1 MKSYCEKK
9 INDRRI
15 IEKILIS
22 LLDKIDPIMTM
33 VEEIKKKPHLAKHT

>member
-33 VEEIKKKPHLAKHT
+33 VEEIKKKKKNLV